1 MLIQVANNPT
11 PEVLAYR
18 DNILLKQTVDR
29 YADSWA
35 HHQPF
40 YYYILEVIPLFWL
53 PLTLFIP
60 WLIKPIRKA
69 FIEKELRIIYPLTM
83 VVMAVFFFSL
93 SKGKRAE
100 YMLPMLPM
108 FVLVVAPYFEKIVVL
123 PTFKKLLIALVVV
136 VSALFAI
143 LSLAGI
149 FEVDKIARL
158 TEKFHVNPWYWM
170 STLGFFGLVAAYIF
184 KKSAIKVY
192 SIFIVGL
199 WLSYSFWAMPLVDK
213 AMSTE
218 PMMNAIAKV
227 VPKDAELGIVG
238 FREKLLLHSQWQT
251 THFGHHHP
259 KPDQQQAAIN
269 WMLSGNKNK
278 FLLLNYQFLND
289 CFTKENSTP
298 YASFHSEK
306 WLLFSGK
313 KLNKEICVAI
323 HEKFDSFTAK
333 TGNIE

>member
-1 MLIQVANNPT
+1 
-11 PEVLAYR
+11 
-18 DNILLKQTVDR
+18 
-29 YADSWA
+29 
-35 HHQPF
+35 
-40 YYYILEVIPLFWL
+40 
-53 PLTLFIP
+53 
-60 WLIKPIRKA
+60 
-69 FIEKELRIIYPLTM
+69 
-83 VVMAVFFFSL
+83 
-93 SKGKRAE
+93 
-100 YMLPMLPM
+100 MLPMLPM
-108 FVLVVAPYFEKIVVL
+108 FVLVIAPYFEKIVVHSA
-123 PTFKKLLIALVVV
+123 FKKLLITLVVI

-143 LSLAGI
+143 LGLAGI

-170 STLGFFGLVAAYIF
+170 AALGVFGLVVILIF
-184 KKSAIKVY
+184 RKSAIKVY
-192 SIFIVGL
+192 SKFIAGL

>member
-1 MLIQVANNPT
+1 
-11 PEVLAYR
+11 
-18 DNILLKQTVDR
+18 
-29 YADSWA
+29 
-35 HHQPF
+35 
-40 YYYILEVIPLFWL
+40 
-53 PLTLFIP
+53 
-60 WLIKPIRKA
+60 
-69 FIEKELRIIYPLTM
+69 
-83 VVMAVFFFSL
+83 
-93 SKGKRAE
+93 
-100 YMLPMLPM
+100 
-108 FVLVVAPYFEKIVVL
+108 
-123 PTFKKLLIALVVV
+123 
-136 VSALFAI
+136 
-143 LSLAGI
+143 
-149 FEVDKIARL
+149 
-158 TEKFHVNPWYWM
+158 
-170 STLGFFGLVAAYIF
+170 
-184 KKSAIKVY
+184 
-192 SIFIVGL
+192 
-199 WLSYSFWAMPLVDK
+199 
-213 AMSTE
+213 MSTE